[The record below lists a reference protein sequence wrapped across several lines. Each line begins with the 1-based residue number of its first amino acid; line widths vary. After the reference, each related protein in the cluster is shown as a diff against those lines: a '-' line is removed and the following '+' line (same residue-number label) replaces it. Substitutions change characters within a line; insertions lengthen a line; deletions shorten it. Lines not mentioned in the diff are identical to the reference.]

1 MVSSKVRVREP
12 PLIRLAQPVLGE
24 EELAAIEAVLRTGF
38 LVQGERVRA
47 FESAI
52 AATVGCSEVVAVSSG
67 TAALHLALLAIG
79 VGPGDRVA
87 VPTYSWPAT
96 ANAVALCGAEV
107 VFIEIEPT
115 TFNMDPERLDRTV
128 RATSR
133 VRVVLPVHAFGGMA
147 DMPSILQVAERHG
160 AEVIEDAAC
169 ALGAVLDRRGAG
181 TWGTMGCFS
190 FHPRKVIT
198 TGEGGAIATNRPEL
212 ASRVRVL
219 RNHGL
224 DPVAPQPDF
233 LLPGF
238 NYRMNEIQGAMGVV
252 QMGRIAGLTQDRR
265 VAAQRYDQLLQG
277 SGIRAPI
284 ALAPDAHVYQA
295 YVALLPPD
303 VASTRSEVISR
314 LRARSIEVAIG
325 THHIPLTRYWA
336 GRGAYAPGDFPV
348 TDDVADRA
356 IALPLH
362 PRITSEEQHRVVSAL
377 IEEASLPQRGSLGNE

>member
-1 MVSSKVRVREP
+1 MVSTKVRVPEP
-12 PLIRLAQPVLGE
+12 PVIRLAQPVLGE
-24 EELAAIEAVLRTGF
+24 EELAAIEAVLRSGF

-52 AATVGCSEVVAVSSG
+52 AMTTGCAEVVAVSSG

-107 VFIEIEPT
+107 VFVEIDPT
-115 TFNMDPERLDRTV
+115 TFNMDPKRLDRTL
-128 RATSR
+128 RAASR
-133 VRVVLPVHAFGGMA
+133 VKVVLPVHAFGGMA
-147 DMPSILQVAERHG
+147 DMPSILEVAERHG
-160 AEVIEDAAC
+160 AQVIEDAAC

-198 TGEGGAIATNRPEL
+198 TGEGGAIATNKPEL
-212 ASRVRVL
+212 ASRVRML

-238 NYRMNEIQGAMGVV
+238 NYRMNELQGTMGVV
-252 QMGRIAGLTQDRR
+252 QMGRFAGLMQDRL
-265 VAAQRYDQLLQG
+265 VAARRYDQLLQG
-277 SGIRAPI
+277 SGIRVPI
-284 ALAPDAHVYQA
+284 TLAPGAHVYQA
-295 YVALLPPD
+295 YVALLPIE
-303 VASTRSEVISR
+303 VASRRSEVISR
-314 LRARSIEVAIG
+314 LRARSIEVTIG
-325 THHIPLTRYWA
+325 THHIPLTTYWA
-336 GRGAYAPGDFPV
+336 GRGPYVRGNFPV
-348 TDDVADRA
+348 TDEVAARA

-377 IEEASLPQRGSLGNE
+377 IEEISSPRAGITRE